1 MTSADVDT
9 TRFGLNKNQLKL
21 ILDLIE
27 SFPQIEKVFIFG
39 SRATGTNHAGSDI
52 DLAVV
57 GHQITREILNR
68 FSSSLDDLPLP
79 FMFDVVDY
87 NKIKNANLKQNI
99 DSKGK
104 LLFERKL
111 NTV

>member
-21 ILDLIE
+21 ILKLIE

-39 SRATGTNHAGSDI
+39 SRAAGTNHVGSDI

-57 GHQITREILNR
+57 GHQITREMLNR